1 MFYLDKPWLKSY
13 KLGPYKL
20 EKSLAPYPKEPVFKA
35 LDDAA
40 EKYPGQT
47 AIQFLDRSI
56 KYAQLKTRVDK
67 LAAALA
73 GLGVQKGDRVCIFL
87 PNCIEFIISDW
98 AVLKAGASV
107 VPTSVLRSEDGL
119 LHEVGSSKS
128 KLIICQESKLEL
140 VLGIKDRCDVENII
154 VTSDEGYDIQ
164 AISSQ
169 LPKGVHEFRK
179 LIEENEALPPKVE
192 IDPDVDLCELAF
204 TGGATGIPK
213 GVMITH
219 SNRYSCILQGIPWI
233 LKPLLRGFVGK
244 ASVLAAV
251 PLFHSYGI
259 YILLSAANLGLRII
273 LIPDPKD
280 TDMIVERMLE
290 FRPFLVPVVPTQLM
304 RISAADLGRMNVLL
318 MSGSAPLPEEV
329 AEKIYRKIGMP
340 VSEGY
345 GLTETS
351 TLTHYNVSAF
361 SKITGFVPKLKS
373 GIGIPSPDTE
383 CMLVD
388 PETRAEVP
396 FGEAGELIVRGPQIM
411 QGYWPEPGSGLT
423 EDGWLHTGDIG
434 VMDDDGYFQIVDRI
448 KDMVNVSGLKVYTTH
463 VDDVLYKHPGV
474 LMAAAFGIPNPKI
487 PGSERVMAVIQL
499 KEDYK
504 NQVTA
509 KEIRDFCRQHLARY
523 EVPRI
528 VEFRDDMP
536 LTVTEKVFKKELRDE
551 AIAKMKESGKRR

>member
-87 PNCIEFIISDW
+87 PNCMEYIISDW